1 MNSVEDG
8 PVELVWSVP
17 TQLHELLLQLLD
29 ELDEAIDGPTD
40 DPVVQR
46 LFPRAVEGE
55 DDADTEF
62 RMLLAGDLLLRRH
75 EAIRHCRR
83 VLRNG
88 TERHR
93 RHVVEVTMEDDEPAM
108 MLAILNDIRLA
119 LGARVG
125 TTAVELRQLVDEDDV
140 EARRALEAMDL
151 LAWCQMQ
158 LLEHIDP
165 VAARHD
171 HLDEGG

>member
-1 MNSVEDG
+1 MSVVEDG
-8 PVELVWSVP
+8 REGLVWRLP
-17 TQLHELLLQLLD
+17 AQLHGLLLSLLG
-29 ELDEAIDGPTD
+29 ELDDVIDGPTD

-46 LFPRAVEGE
+46 LFPRAVEDDDDE
-55 DDADTEF
+55 DAEL

-75 EAIRHCRR
+75 EAIQECRQVLADGRERRGR
-83 VLRNG
+83 VR
-88 TERHR
+88 
-93 RHVVEVTMEDDEPAM
+93 VVLSDHEPQM
-108 MLAILNDIRLA
+108 MLQVLNDIRLA

-140 EARRALEAMDL
+140 EAQRALETMDL
-151 LAWCQMQ
+151 LAWFQMQ

-171 HLDEGG
+171 HIDEDE

>member
-1 MNSVEDG
+1 MTPSDG
-8 PVELVWSVP
+8 DALVWRLP
-17 TQLHELLLQLLD
+17 TPLHGLLLQLLE
-29 ELDEAIDGPTD
+29 ELDAAIDGPTD

-46 LFPRAVEGE
+46 LFPRAVEDE
-55 DDADTEF
+55 DDADAEF

-75 EAIRHCRR
+75 EAIRACRDLLQSGRRLPGTSAVR
-83 VLRNG
+83 VRL
-88 TERHR
+88 T
-93 RHVVEVTMEDDEPAM
+93 DDEPS
-108 MLAILNDIRLA
+108 MLLQVLNDVRLA

-125 TTAVELRQLVDEDDV
+125 ATAVELRQLVDDDDAETHRV
-140 EARRALEAMDL
+140 LETMDL

-171 HLDEGG
+171 GELD